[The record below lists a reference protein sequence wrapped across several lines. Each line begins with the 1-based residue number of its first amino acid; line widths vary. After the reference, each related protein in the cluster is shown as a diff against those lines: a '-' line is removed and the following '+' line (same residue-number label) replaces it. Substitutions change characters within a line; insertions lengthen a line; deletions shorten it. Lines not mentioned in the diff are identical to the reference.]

1 MARLVALFAFL
12 LAGCASVDPQS
23 YRNETPQLDL
33 QRYFDG
39 IVEGHGMVLDRAG
52 RVQRRFVVTIQAG
65 WNGDVGT
72 LDEDFVWSDGER
84 ERRIW
89 TLRRVRSDDGATRWT
104 GTAADVVGEAQ
115 GVVSGNALAWNY
127 AFDLRTASGQT
138 FRVDFEDWMFLIDER
153 VMLNRALISYY
164 GIRVGEVLISFRKR

>member
-1 MARLVALFAFL
+1 
-12 LAGCASVDPQS
+12 
-23 YRNETPQLDL
+23 
-33 QRYFDG
+33 
-39 IVEGHGMVLDRAG
+39 
-52 RVQRRFVVTIQAG
+52 
-65 WNGDVGT
+65 
-72 LDEDFVWSDGER
+72 VWSDGER

-115 GVVSGNALAWNY
+115 GVVSGNTLAWNY

-153 VMLNRALISYY
+153 VLLNRALISYY

>member
-1 MARLVALFAFL
+1 MARLLALFAFL
-12 LAGCASVDPQS
+12 LAGCTSVDPQS
-23 YRNETPQLDL
+23 YRSETPAFEL

-39 IVEGHGMVLDRAG
+39 TVEGHGMVLDRGG
-52 RVQRRFVVTIQAG
+52 RVQRRFVVKIQAN

-89 TLRRVRSDDGATRWT
+89 SLRRVGSEGGTTRWT
-104 GTAADVVGEAQ
+104 GTAAGVVGEAQ
-115 GVVSGNALAWNY
+115 GVASGNALAWSY
-127 AFDLRTASGQT
+127 AFDLPTASGRT